1 MTPASRTPAARL
13 VLLVA
18 GIALVA
24 AMLRSPI
31 VAVAPVARDIGADLG
46 VSAGALGLLTGIPVL
61 AFAVCSPLAIA
72 VIRRGGPDFAL
83 AVSMAGAVV
92 GCILRSI
99 DGFGMALVGTAVIG
113 VFLTIGN
120 VVVPVV
126 IAREFPPSRVHVM
139 TGVYTSAINVGTM
152 TVTLATA
159 PVTDVVGWRAAIAGW
174 AVFGLAAVVAWAALH
189 GVRETFRP
197 HPEPVRKADA
207 AAPPRRSVLRA
218 GTTWWLGVAFAGQA
232 FSYYGTTA
240 WLPTLLVDR
249 GFELT
254 IAGAIS
260 AFFQVAGIA
269 GALLA
274 PVVTRRSIPLGVLLV
289 TAGWLTVPV
298 GFLVAPDLWWL
309 WCTLGGAAQGG
320 GLTVV
325 FIMVSALGGD
335 QREMTA
341 RSGLVQGIGYA
352 VAAVG
357 PTVIGALHEATAAWT
372 APLLVLAAA
381 VLLYGGVGTA
391 VASRIRH

>member
-1 MTPASRTPAARL
+1 M
-13 VLLVA
+13 
-18 GIALVA
+18 
-24 AMLRSPI
+24 
-31 VAVAPVARDIGADLG
+31 
-46 VSAGALGLLTGIPVL
+46 
-61 AFAVCSPLAIA
+61 
-72 VIRRGGPDFAL
+72 
-83 AVSMAGAVV
+83 
-92 GCILRSI
+92 
-99 DGFGMALVGTAVIG
+99 
-113 VFLTIGN
+113 
-120 VVVPVV
+120 
-126 IAREFPPSRVHVM
+126 
-139 TGVYTSAINVGTM
+139 
-152 TVTLATA
+152 
-159 PVTDVVGWRAAIAGW
+159 
-174 AVFGLAAVVAWAALH
+174 
-189 GVRETFRP
+189 
-197 HPEPVRKADA
+197 
-207 AAPPRRSVLRA
+207 LRA